1 MDNTPTRL
9 SLPLTGGCLCGAIRY
24 RITDAPYDAEFCH
37 CRQCQRAT
45 GGPVAAWMDFRIEQV
60 IWEQGTPREYASSD
74 QVRRGFCPQCG
85 TALTYRHTGYADL
98 LTLSI
103 ASLDQPDQV
112 APRYHLHTNS
122 QCRWLTLVD
131 DSPRY
136 PDSRG

>member
-9 SLPLTGGCLCGAIRY
+9 PLPLNGGCLCGAIRY
-24 RITDAPYDAEFCH
+24 RITSGPFDADLCH
-37 CRQCQRAT
+37 CRQCQLAT

-60 IWEQGTPREYASSD
+60 IWEQGEPREFASSD

-85 TALTYRHTGYADL
+85 TALTYRNTGYADL

-122 QCRWLTLVD
+122 QCRWLTLAD
-131 DSPRY
+131 DWPRY
-136 PDSRG
+136 PETRC